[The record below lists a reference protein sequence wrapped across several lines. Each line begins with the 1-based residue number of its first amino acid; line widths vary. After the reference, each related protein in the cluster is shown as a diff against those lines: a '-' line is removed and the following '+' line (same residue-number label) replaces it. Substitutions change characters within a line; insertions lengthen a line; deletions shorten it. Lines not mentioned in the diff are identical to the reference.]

1 MRCLW
6 LTLADPEPRHNG
18 QYVYSGGL
26 IDSVAATGS
35 EIEVLGLRRPESSRS
50 NGSSDEH
57 VVWWLPSDPLDPLQS
72 RWGSL
77 ASWLPHIAYRGC
89 TARMRRV
96 LNDLLKRDGWDGIV
110 FDGISVGWALEAVKE
125 HYAGRVDRPRL
136 IYVSHNHEESL
147 RIQVAENQRPF
158 LKRQAVRLDAAKVS
172 RLERELVDSV
182 DFVTAITP
190 EDLQLYRRRRHDKP
204 MGVVTPGYRG
214 RRLLERRISADLPRR
229 AVIVGSYDW
238 IAKRMNLEE
247 FVDVA
252 DPLFAQHG
260 AELQAVGSAE
270 EPFLERLRRK
280 TSATCFTGTVPDVT
294 RYMDDARIAIVPERN
309 GGGFKLKVLEY
320 VFNRIPVFAL
330 SGSFAGVPLIHDD
343 SVMLFPDHVALAR
356 GVLEAIDD
364 VDRLNRLQ
372 ERAYAACRD
381 RFDWASRG
389 RQILSAIAAS

>member
-35 EIEVLGLRRPESSRS
+35 DVEVLGLRRPESARVSGAR
-50 NGSSDEH
+50 NQH
-57 VVWWLPSDPLDPLQS
+57 VVWWLPGEPLDSDHS

-77 ASWLPHIAYRGC
+77 ASWLPHIAYRC
-89 TARMRRV
+89 RTSAMLRE
-96 LNDLLKRDGWDGIV
+96 LDELLERGGWDGIV
-110 FDGISVGWALEAVKE
+110 FDGISAGWALPRVRA
-125 HYAGRVDRPRL
+125 HYAGRSVRPRF
-136 IYVSHNHEESL
+136 IYISHNHEESL
-147 RIQVAENQRPF
+147 RFQVAESQPRF
-158 LKRQAVRLDAAKVS
+158 LKRQAVRLDALKVS
-172 RLERELVDSV
+172 RLERELVNHV
-182 DFVTAITP
+182 DYVTAITS
-190 EDLQLYRRRRHDKP
+190 EDLLLYRRRCDKP

-214 RRLLERRISADLPRR
+214 RRLKERCISQALPRR

-252 DPLFAQHG
+252 DPLFAEQR

-270 EPFLERLRRK
+270 ESFLARLRDR
-280 TSATCFTGTVPDVT
+280 TVATCFTGTVPDVT
-294 RYMDDARIAIVPERN
+294 RYMDEARIAIVPERN

-330 SGSFAGVPLIHDD
+330 CGSFAGVPLRHND
-343 SVMLFPDHVALAR
+343 SVMLFPDHAALAH

-364 VDRLNRLQ
+364 VERLNSLQ

-381 RFDWASRG
+381 HFDWESRG
-389 RQILSAIAAS
+389 RQILSAIDAS